1 MSGIQILKLPFK
13 YLQKN
18 IRITVIDRAILIFT
32 QLAEVSISYSG
43 EVNHCR
49 HLHPCRFRK
58 LLHVTYPYLSVIKS
72 FKSTCNISAICCKV
86 SKFG

>member
-1 MSGIQILKLPFK
+1 
-13 YLQKN
+13 
-18 IRITVIDRAILIFT
+18 
-32 QLAEVSISYSG
+32 
-43 EVNHCR
+43 VNHCR